1 MQKGGQIVKESIFF
15 ISFFLKANSLKGEK
29 YGTKKSPYLGKKN
42 TKKGLKRWFD
52 EKWVN
57 QRGEVGYKYKN
68 DVYRPK
74 IRITDDTPITHDELT
89 KKEIETL
96 VSLRVNKIINK
107 MNLVK
112 RDEFDVL
119 KKMVQKMVIENEKLK
134 KNQVKPT
141 VRRKKTTKKKK
152 TVKK

>member
-1 MQKGGQIVKESIFF
+1 MV
-15 ISFFLKANSLKGEK
+15 N
-29 YGTKKSPYLGKKN
+29 KSKILSDLSKIAVDAMS
-42 TKKGLKRWFD
+42 TFSGL
-52 EKWVN
+52 
-57 QRGEVGYKYKN
+57 
-68 DVYRPK
+68 
-74 IRITDDTPITHDELT
+74 

-119 KKMVQKMVIENEKLK
+119 KKMVQKMLIENEKLK
-134 KNQVKPT
+134 KNQAKPI